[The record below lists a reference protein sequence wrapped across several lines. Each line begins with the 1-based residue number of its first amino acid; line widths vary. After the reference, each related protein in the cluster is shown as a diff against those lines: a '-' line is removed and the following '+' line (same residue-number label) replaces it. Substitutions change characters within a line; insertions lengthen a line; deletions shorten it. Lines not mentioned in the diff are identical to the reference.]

1 MVRTVPSGML
11 VLITFS
17 VPFLGAGA
25 ASRAAFQAETLDAR
39 VGELE
44 SETGRLRSEI
54 KQQDGEIQQLG
65 SRVKEA
71 NRIGFPIFLF
81 GAFCALWAQNTGRS
95 AWGWFFLGALFN
107 VITVVVLLAK
117 NSSDKRPAL

>member
-11 VLITFS
+11 VLIAFS
-17 VPFLGAGA
+17 VPLLGAGVP
-25 ASRAAFQAETLDAR
+25 SSAAFQAKTLDVR

-44 SETGRLRSEI
+44 SETARLRSEI
-54 KQQDGEIQQLG
+54 KQRDGEIQQL
-65 SRVKEA
+65 SSKVKEA
-71 NRIGFPIFLF
+71 NRIGFPLFLF

-117 NSSDKRPAL
+117 NSSDKKPAL